1 MSAEVISN
9 NSASIGLGS
18 GMPGETKTQLVVAEY
33 VFIDG
38 FGATRSKTRVI
49 QGKLVPGQETRGVM
63 FNVDIWNVDG
73 SSTGQSTTGKSDVIL
88 VPRALFNDPF
98 NISTDGVK
106 YCMAMCDVMN
116 PDGIPHASNSRAELF
131 RILALLGET
140 KLQEEDPWFG
150 IEQEYVIYDAA
161 TNAPYKWQHAT
172 YSTQQGPFYCGVGG
186 NVAFGREIAMEHMNK
201 CIQAGV
207 AICGVNGEVAPAQW
221 EFQIGIC
228 NPITIGDHL
237 WMARYIL
244 GRVAEL
250 HGAYISYDPKP
261 FGAAWN
267 GSGAHTNFSTAAM
280 RGEGG
285 LEVIRGAIDKLA
297 GRHKEH
303 MAVYGAGNERRL
315 TGIHET
321 SDIGRFTYGECDRGS
336 SVRIPVNVMVEG
348 RGYFEDR
355 RPAANADPYLV
366 VARMLETV
374 LG

>member
-1 MSAEVISN
+1 
-9 NSASIGLGS
+9 
-18 GMPGETKTQLVVAEY
+18 
-33 VFIDG
+33 
-38 FGATRSKTRVI
+38 
-49 QGKLVPGQETRGVM
+49 
-63 FNVDIWNVDG
+63 
-73 SSTGQSTTGKSDVIL
+73 
-88 VPRALFNDPF
+88 
-98 NISTDGVK
+98 
-106 YCMAMCDVMN
+106 
-116 PDGIPHASNSRAELF
+116 
-131 RILALLGET
+131 
-140 KLQEEDPWFG
+140 
-150 IEQEYVIYDAA
+150 
-161 TNAPYKWQHAT
+161 
-172 YSTQQGPFYCGVGG
+172 
-186 NVAFGREIAMEHMNK
+186 
-201 CIQAGV
+201 
-207 AICGVNGEVAPAQW
+207 
-221 EFQIGIC
+221 
-228 NPITIGDHL
+228 
-237 WMARYIL
+237 MARYIL

-348 RGYFEDR
+348 KGYFEDR

-366 VARMLETV
+366 VAKMLETV